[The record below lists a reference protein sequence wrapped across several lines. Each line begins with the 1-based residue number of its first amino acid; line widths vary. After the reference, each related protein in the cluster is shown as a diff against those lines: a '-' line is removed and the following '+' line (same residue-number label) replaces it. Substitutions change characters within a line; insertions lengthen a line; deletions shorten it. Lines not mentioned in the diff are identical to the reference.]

1 MEKRSN
7 IWAFYLLFICFGLA
21 IYSLFSNIKGTW
33 WLIAPPNYIL
43 IIFSL
48 LAFALGIIGFK
59 DKSNW
64 RAKTRSWLTV
74 ILSALLFI
82 ALFLAILLTLFASLL
97 GVNER
102 IETVQSPDGSYT
114 IDFYRFDAG
123 ATGTFGVR
131 GEINGPLWFKKRI
144 YHQQRVEQIEVE
156 WLDNNTVSINNHKLN
171 LKEGETY
178 GY

>member
-7 IWAFYLLFICFGLA
+7 RWAFNLLFLCFGLA
-21 IYSLFSNIKGTW
+21 MYSLFSNIIGTW

-43 IIFSL
+43 FISSS

-64 RAKTRSWLTV
+64 RAKTRSWVTV
-74 ILSALLFI
+74 IFSALLSI

-97 GVNER
+97 GANER

-114 IDFYRFDAG
+114 IDFYRYDAG
-123 ATGTFGVR
+123 AAGTFGVR
-131 GEINGPLWFKKRI
+131 GEINGPLWFKKRF

-156 WLDNNTVSINNHKLN
+156 WLDNNTVLINNHKLN